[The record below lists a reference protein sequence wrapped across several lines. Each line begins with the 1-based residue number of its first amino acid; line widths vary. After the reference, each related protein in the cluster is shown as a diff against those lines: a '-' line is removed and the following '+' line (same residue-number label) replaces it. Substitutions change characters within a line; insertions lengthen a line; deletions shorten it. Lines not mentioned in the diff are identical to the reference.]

1 MAPPLTILGMWEGG
15 RRRFAVA
22 SAAVLAV
29 EAAGTMLMWAPI
41 PLGWLWIGGRVYNVT
56 GSLGADLGVAFLGFV
71 ATTLLGVVALT
82 RIDRIWV
89 DLRRRAGHEQDQGA
103 LAQVS
108 IVSGT
113 FGLVAFFLW
122 YYLFTRAFVM
132 PFMPS
137 N

>member
-1 MAPPLTILGMWEGG
+1 MFEGG
-15 RRRFAVA
+15 HRRLAVA

-29 EAAGTMLMWAPI
+29 EAIGTVLMWAPI
-41 PLGWLWIGGRVYNVT
+41 PLAWLWIGGRVYTVT

-71 ATTLLGVVALT
+71 ATTLLCVAGLS
-82 RIDRIWV
+82 RVDRTWV
-89 DLRRRAGHEQDQGA
+89 TLRRRAGYEQKNGA
-103 LAQVS
+103 LAQVA

-113 FGLVAFFLW
+113 FGIAAFLLW
-122 YYLFTRAFVM
+122 YYLLTRAFVM